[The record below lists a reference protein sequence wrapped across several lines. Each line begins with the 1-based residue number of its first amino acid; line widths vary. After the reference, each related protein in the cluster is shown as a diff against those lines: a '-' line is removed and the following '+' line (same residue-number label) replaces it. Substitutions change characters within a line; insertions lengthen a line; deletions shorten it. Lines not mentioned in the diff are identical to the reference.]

1 MSTRRCTDNPTMRNL
16 RLGATMGNNP
26 DGRGTMT
33 LPRAGVKLLQACALA
48 LMLAL
53 SVQGRAADD
62 RTVKVRVAPVYPE
75 LAKRMKI
82 SGVVKIEATVDSD
95 GKVTD
100 VKTVAGNHL
109 LSTAAEDAVR
119 KWKFTSGSGTT
130 DVNVDIT
137 FAMEK

>member
-1 MSTRRCTDNPTMRNL
+1 
-16 RLGATMGNNP
+16 MGNNW
-26 DGRGTMT
+26 DRRGTIT
-33 LPRAGVKLLQACALA
+33 LPQAGVKLLQACALA

-62 RTVKVRVAPVYPE
+62 RTVKVRVPPVYPE

-82 SGVVKIEATVDSD
+82 SGVVKIEATVDPD

-100 VKTVAGNHL
+100 VKTVEGNHM
-109 LSTAAEDAVR
+109 LSTAAEEAVR

-137 FAMEK
+137 FAMDK

>member
-1 MSTRRCTDNPTMRNL
+1 MSTRRCADNATMRNL
-16 RLGATMGNNP
+16 RLGAKMGNNR
-26 DGRGTMT
+26 DRRGTMT
-33 LPRAGVKLLQACALA
+33 LPRAGVNLLQACALA

-62 RTVKVRVAPVYPE
+62 RTVKVRVPPVYPE

-82 SGVVKIEATVDSD
+82 SGVVKIDATVDSD

-119 KWKFTSGSGTT
+119 KWKFASGPATT
-130 DVNVDIT
+130 VVNVDIT
-137 FAMEK
+137 FAMAN